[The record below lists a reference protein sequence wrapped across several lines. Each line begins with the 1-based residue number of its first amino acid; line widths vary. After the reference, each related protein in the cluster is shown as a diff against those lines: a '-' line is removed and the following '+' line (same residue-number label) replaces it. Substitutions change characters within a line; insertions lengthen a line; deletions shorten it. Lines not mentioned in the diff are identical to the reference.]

1 MLSEV
6 HNTIAQLLYV
16 QGKIEPLE
24 VDVSFDPPTR
34 EYINSRITPTVNFFL
49 HDLEENTEL
58 RQAGLESRRFEREGR
73 QFGSTSQPPRRF
85 DLHYM
90 VSAIT
95 SNVADEHELLWR
107 VTTTLMRNRIIPDQ
121 FLPQSV
127 LDLGIQVQGR
137 VSQPDDGPRPQELW
151 STLETTPRPALLYV
165 MTVPVNMDLETEAPL
180 VLTRSVKYTE
190 IDGGIY
196 QRYFHIGGRV
206 LDKLGGPI
214 PGASVTYGARES
226 LETDS
231 LGRFVIPKVLEG
243 EIELEVTLEGKK
255 PQRVKLNVPSE
266 NYNITL

>member
-6 HNTIAQLLYV
+6 HHTIQQLLYTL
-16 QGKIEPLE
+16 GRIEPLE
-24 VDVSFDPPTR
+24 VDISFDPPTR
-34 EYINSRITPTVNFFL
+34 EYVNSRIAPTVNFFL

-73 QFGSTSQPPRRF
+73 QFGSTNQPPRRF

-107 VTTTLMRNRIIPDQ
+107 VTTTLMRNRIVPENL
-121 FLPQSV
+121 LPQSV
-127 LDLGIQVQGR
+127 VDLGVQVQGR

-151 STLETTPRPALLYV
+151 SSLDTTPRPALLYV
-165 MTVPVNMDLETEAPL
+165 LTVPVSMDLETEAPL

-206 LDKLGGPI
+206 LDKLGAPI
-214 PGASVTYGARES
+214 PGVSVTYGAREG

-231 LGRFVIPKVLEG
+231 LGRFVVPKVTEG
-243 EIELEVTLEGKK
+243 EIELEVVVADKK
-255 PQRVKLNVPSE
+255 PQRVKLTVPSE
-266 NYNITL
+266 HYDITM